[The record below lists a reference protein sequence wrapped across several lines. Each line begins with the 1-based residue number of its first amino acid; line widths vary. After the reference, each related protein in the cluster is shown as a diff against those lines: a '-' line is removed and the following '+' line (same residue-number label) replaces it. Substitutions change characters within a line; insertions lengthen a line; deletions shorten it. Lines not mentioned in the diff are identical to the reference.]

1 MTKNLLVMTVSDME
15 AFQQR
20 YRDLLNVNQVY
31 RSTFVSVPSAL
42 HQLRAAMTEVDL
54 YDAAD
59 EFVRTVPATVST
71 LRHIYIND
79 FVVWLLA
86 HMEGK

>member
-1 MTKNLLVMTVSDME
+1 MSKKLLVMTEEKWQRFAPPEQDRSNTYIKVSE
-15 AFQQR
+15 F
-20 YRDLLNVNQVY
+20 
-31 RSTFVSVPSAL
+31 
-42 HQLRAAMTEVDL
+42 RAAMTEVDM
-54 YDAAD
+54 YDTAY

-86 HMEGK
+86 HIEEGK

>member
-54 YDAAD
+54 D
-59 EFVRTVPATVST
+59 EI
-71 LRHIYIND
+71 LGEWINGIVED
-79 FVVWLLA
+79 GGKPFSSHVLA
-86 HMEGK
+86 HMERK